1 VTIFTNK
8 LNGNMSN
15 KALLAYLNEF
25 KAELQEMFE
34 DFDSELSHNEN
45 DDIYRDAYE
54 VVGRQI
60 EEAID
65 GVDTLVSDIEDGKCD
80 DYVDDGIDYQ
90 EDSGNE

>member
-1 VTIFTNK
+1 
-8 LNGNMSN
+8 MSN

-60 EEAID
+60 EDAID
-65 GVDTLVSDIEDGKCD
+65 GIDALTSDIEDGKYD
-80 DYVDDGIDYQ
+80 DYAADDEDYQ
-90 EDSGNE
+90 EYGGNE

>member
-1 VTIFTNK
+1 
-8 LNGNMSN
+8 
-15 KALLAYLNEF
+15 
-25 KAELQEMFE
+25 
-34 DFDSELSHNEN
+34 LSHNEN

-65 GVDTLVSDIEDGKCD
+65 GVDTLVSDIEDGKYD

-90 EDSGNE
+90 EDGGNE